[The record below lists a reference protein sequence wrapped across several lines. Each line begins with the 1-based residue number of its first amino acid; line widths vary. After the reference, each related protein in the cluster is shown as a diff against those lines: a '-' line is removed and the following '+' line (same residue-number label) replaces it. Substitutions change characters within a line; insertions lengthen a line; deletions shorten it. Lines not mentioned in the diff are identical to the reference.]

1 MAKELDKTYDPK
13 KVEERIY
20 QDWMDK
26 KYFHAEVN
34 PQKEPFTIVI
44 PPPNITGQLHMG
56 HALDNTIQDIIIRW
70 KRMQGYETLW
80 QPGTDHAAIA
90 TEVKIVKALAEQGID
105 KDTLGREGFMEHAW
119 KWKEEYGGIIVSQ
132 LKKLG
137 TSCDWDR
144 ERFTLDEGCSDAVLD
159 VFVQYYEKGYIYKGA
174 KMINW
179 CPVCQTT
186 ISEAEVEHEEMQGHF
201 WHIRYPVVGEDGFVE
216 IATTR
221 PETLLGDT
229 AVAVHPEDERYAH
242 LIGKMV
248 VLPIV
253 NREIPIIA
261 DTYVDKDFGT
271 GCVKITP
278 AHDPNDF
285 EVGERHNL
293 EKINVMHDDGT
304 INEQGGKYA
313 GMDRYEARKALVKDL
328 DKNGYLV
335 KVEAHT
341 HNVGLHDRC
350 NTVVEPLIKS
360 QWFLKMEELSK
371 PAIEA
376 YKSGALKFVP
386 ERYGKVYL
394 NWLENIHDWCISRQL
409 WWGHRIPAYYCD
421 DCGATT
427 ISKSHPTVCSHC
439 QSNHIRQDEDS
450 LDTWFSS
457 ALWPFSTLGWPEKT
471 PELEYFYPTNVLVTG
486 YDIIFF
492 WVIRMVFSGLEFTGK
507 LPFDTVVMHGLV
519 RDSEGRKMSKSLGN
533 GIDPL
538 EVIESYGA
546 DALRLTL
553 ISGNAP
559 GNDMRYYQERVEANR
574 NFGNKLWNASRFI
587 MMNLDD
593 KKVEEPS
600 VEALTPAD
608 RWILSKVNTLTKDVT
623 DTLDKYDLGIAVT
636 KLYDFVWEEFCDW
649 YIEMVKPR
657 LYNDEDV
664 TKNSALWTLKTV
676 LIDCLKLLHPFM
688 PFITEEIFLTLQDK
702 EPSIMI
708 SSWPVF
714 KTEWHFE
721 KEETDISMIK
731 EAVRG
736 IRNLRANMNVPPS
749 KKAKV
754 FVVSED
760 PAVVQTFEDG
770 RVFFATLGY
779 ASEVLIQHHKMD
791 IDDDAVSV
799 IIPNATIYMPFSELV
814 DIEKEIERLENE
826 VTKLEKELARVS
838 GKLNNQGFVAKAP
851 EKVITEEREKQS
863 KYEQMLTQTK
873 ERLESLKQ

>member
-1 MAKELDKTYDPK
+1 
-13 KVEERIY
+13 
-20 QDWMDK
+20 
-26 KYFHAEVN
+26 
-34 PQKEPFTIVI
+34 
-44 PPPNITGQLHMG
+44 
-56 HALDNTIQDIIIRW
+56 
-70 KRMQGYETLW
+70 
-80 QPGTDHAAIA
+80 
-90 TEVKIVKALAEQGID
+90 
-105 KDTLGREGFMEHAW
+105 MEHAW
-119 KWKEEYGGIIVSQ
+119 KWKEEYGDIIVSQ

-179 CPVCQTT
+179 CPICQTT

-201 WHIRYPVVGEDGFVE
+201 WHIKYPIIGEEGFVE

-242 LIGKMV
+242 LIGQKV
-248 VLPIV
+248 LLPIV

-293 EKINVMHDDGT
+293 EKIN
-304 INEQGGKYA
+304 
-313 GMDRYEARKALVKDL
+313 KDL
-328 DKNGYLV
+328 EENGYLV
-335 KVEAHT
+335 KVEDHT

-427 ISKSHPTVCSHC
+427 ISKNHPTACHHC
-439 QSNHIRQDEDS
+439 QSTHIRQDEDS

-471 PELEYFYPTNVLVTG
+471 PELDYFYPTSVLVTG

-587 MMNLDD
+587 MMNLED
-593 KKVEEPS
+593 KIVEEPP

-623 DTLDKYDLGIAVT
+623 DTLDKYDLGIAVS

-657 LYNDEDV
+657 LYNDDDR

-688 PFITEEIFLTLQDK
+688 PFITEEIFLNLQDK

-708 SSWPVF
+708 SNWPIF
-714 KTEWHFE
+714 KQEWHFE
-721 KEETDISMIK
+721 KEETEISMIK

-760 PAVVQTFEDG
+760 PAVVQTFEEG
-770 RVFFATLGY
+770 RVFFATLT
-779 ASEVLIQHHKMD
+779 S
-791 IDDDAVSV
+791 
-799 IIPNATIYMPFSELV
+799 
-814 DIEKEIERLENE
+814 
-826 VTKLEKELARVS
+826 
-838 GKLNNQGFVAKAP
+838 
-851 EKVITEEREKQS
+851 
-863 KYEQMLTQTK
+863 
-873 ERLESLKQ
+873 